1 VVKVIDDLEA
11 LLRTAID
18 AADIAELERIAA
30 LMDAED
36 DRRRARLASPEALK
50 DAALWY
56 ASVGIAVFPLRPLDK
71 RPHPYTSGFKDATT
85 DQSRIASW
93 WHQWPGSNIGAP
105 TGVTFDVIDIDGE
118 LGIRSVIDNRLEFTN
133 RIGRSATSRD
143 GGTHVFIPP
152 QGRGNGAALFPGIDY
167 RGHGGYVVLPPSVGA
182 NGRRYTWLQPLEVS
196 GA

>member
-1 VVKVIDDLEA
+1 MTTDDLEA
-11 LLRTAID
+11 RLRAAID
-18 AADIAELERIAA
+18 TEDMIQFERVAA

-36 DRRRARLASPEALK
+36 DQRRARLESPEALK

-56 ASVGIAVFPLRPLDK
+56 ASVDIAVFPLRPLDK

-85 DQSRIASW
+85 DPSRIASW

-105 TGVTFDVIDIDGE
+105 TGHTFDVIDIDGE
-118 LGIRSVIDNRLEFTN
+118 LGISSVIQHQLEFTS

-152 QGRGNGAALFPGIDY
+152 QNRGNGAHLFPGIDY
-167 RGHGGYVVLPPSVGA
+167 RGAGGYVVLPPSIGA
-182 NGRRYTWLQPLEVS
+182 NSRRYTWLQPLEVN
-196 GA
+196 A